1 MGLNAESNRP
11 EEGLQLRLADKSVF
25 FFIYLLEFFF
35 FFFDNNDRMKDRKYQ
50 SESRLQGPNP
60 EDRACRSQKP
70 E

>member
-1 MGLNAESNRP
+1 MGLSSVAYHVGLNAESNRP

-25 FFIYLLEFFF
+25 SYN
-35 FFFDNNDRMKDRKYQ
+35 FDNNSRMKDRKYQ
-50 SESRLQGPNP
+50 PESRLQGPNP

>member
-11 EEGLQLRLADKSVF
+11 EEGLQLRLADKSF
-25 FFIYLLEFFF
+25 FLLFIYLFLNLELKV
-35 FFFDNNDRMKDRKYQ
+35 RMKDRKYQ
-50 SESRLQGPNP
+50 SESRVQGPNP